1 MGIFGAILKGVGIG
15 VGVSFAGDLISNY
28 CDKKAKEK
36 AEAARAEQERRRQE
50 ALEEEERK
58 RREFLAEQERQ
69 RKIREEERRRNTTC
83 YFTGKVSQNDFC
95 NIVSKIGKRM
105 RRRLHIDN
113 VNGTA
118 IAATF
123 YSQSGLSRW
132 SFEVDFNDYGD
143 VTGKYWWLSKCYC
156 ESNIPENFAEQIQE
170 EIELHRSNY

>member
-95 NIVSKIGKRM
+95 NIVPRPRPGRE
-105 RRRLHIDN
+105 RCTRP
-113 VNGTA
+113 A
-118 IAATF
+118 
-123 YSQSGLSRW
+123 
-132 SFEVDFNDYGD
+132 
-143 VTGKYWWLSKCYC
+143 
-156 ESNIPENFAEQIQE
+156 
-170 EIELHRSNY
+170 